1 VNKMVDPYVHA
12 VLVLYGAGK
21 QINVENLKKVLES
34 AGVAVDEAKVKVL
47 VEAVSN
53 VNIEEAISKSSQVA
67 VAPVAAPT
75 EQKKEEKKEEKKQ
88 EADTSEALAALFG

>member
-1 VNKMVDPYVHA
+1 MVDPYVHA

-21 QINVENLKKVLES
+21 EINVENLKKVLES

-88 EADTSEALAALFG
+88 ETDTSEALAALFG

>member
-1 VNKMVDPYVHA
+1 MVDPYVHA

-67 VAPVAAPT
+67 VAPAVPT

>member
-1 VNKMVDPYVHA
+1 MVDPYVHA

-21 QINVENLKKVLES
+21 EINVENLKKVLES
-34 AGVAVDEAKVKVL
+34 AGVTVDEARVKVL

>member
-1 VNKMVDPYVHA
+1 MVDPYVHA

-21 QINVENLKKVLES
+21 EINVENLKKVLES
-34 AGVAVDEAKVKVL
+34 AGVTVDEAKVKVL

>member
-1 VNKMVDPYVHA
+1 MVDPYVHA

-21 QINVENLKKVLES
+21 EINVENLKKVLES

-47 VEAVSN
+47 IEAVSN

>member
-1 VNKMVDPYVHA
+1 MVDPYVHA

-21 QINVENLKKVLES
+21 EINVENLKKVLES

>member
-1 VNKMVDPYVHA
+1 MVDPYVHA

-21 QINVENLKKVLES
+21 EINVENLKKVLES

-75 EQKKEEKKEEKKQ
+75 EQKKEEKKEEEKKQ
-88 EADTSEALAALFG
+88 ETDTSEALAALFG